1 MHQKCTKISTAS
13 QRFRGLVLRLLPR
26 NVYTNLPQ
34 VRTGKRGTNT
44 ALCVPHRQNSHLV
57 TERDIVDMIA
67 SRLELSRIRRVSG
80 TGDCRCRRP
89 MYGACP
95 RSSNAAV
102 SSSANRSGAALR
114 FFRHQLSIT
123 RICESASG
131 VVRTGRVTAVG
142 ATRLEFSWL
151 SGDDPLRRTATKPTV
166 SRAGRGA
173 PRQ

>member
-1 MHQKCTKISTAS
+1 MNIRPISA
-13 QRFRGLVLRLLPR
+13 RLRALSWVTLSP
-26 NVYTNLPQ
+26 
-34 VRTGKRGTNT
+34 GKRGTNT

-57 TERDIVDMIA
+57 TERDTVDMIA
-67 SRLELSRIRRVSG
+67 SPLELSRTRRVSG
-80 TGDCRCRRP
+80 TGDCRYRRP

-102 SSSANRSGAALR
+102 SSSAKRSGAALR

-151 SGDDPLRRTATKPTV
+151 SGDARSERLAKLV
-166 SRAGRGA
+166 A
-173 PRQ
+173 RQSG